1 MLLGRNDK
9 ERQSIDEFLVKS
21 YNLRNSIVHGSESIT
36 SIQIDKQTYEME
48 DIIVTLREY
57 LRESIKRLMQLHA
70 YVRRGVYPYEEPL
83 YNPLFLCHGIAKG
96 EF

>member
-57 LRESIKRLMQLHA
+57 LRESIKRLM
-70 YVRRGVYPYEEPL
+70 
-83 YNPLFLCHGIAKG
+83 
-96 EF
+96 